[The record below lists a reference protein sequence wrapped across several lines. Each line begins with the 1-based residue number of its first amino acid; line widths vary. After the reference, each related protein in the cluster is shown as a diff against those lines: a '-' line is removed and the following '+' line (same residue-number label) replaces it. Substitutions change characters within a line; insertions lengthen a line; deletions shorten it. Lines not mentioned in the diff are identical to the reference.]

1 MVKAPSVR
9 WSRPPR
15 CARSTP
21 SSRLRAGVLPSGTPF
36 ASAAP
41 PSTCPRRSTRKR
53 YNLRGGGV
61 PLHTRCTFAPS
72 SRSCRATLRTWAQP
86 TGTDWSQRLW
96 LGCAAQPRRSFH
108 LHLLPGPSAH
118 AASSPS
124 LVCSSYARRRGWN
137 GSKRIC
143 HMCMRCF
150 CGKLNGGHSEQAERG
165 TNDFLG

>member
-1 MVKAPSVR
+1 MTRGCCVRTSRTRMVKAPSVR

-72 SRSCRATLRTWAQP
+72 SRSCRATLPTWAQP

-108 LHLLPGPSAH
+108 LHLLPG
-118 AASSPS
+118 
-124 LVCSSYARRRGWN
+124 RGWN
-137 GSKRIC
+137 GSKRIS

-150 CGKLNGGHSEQAERG
+150 CGKLNGGHSEQAESG
-165 TNDFLG
+165 TNDYLG